1 VIEIRLSRPDEI
13 PGVLALWAEAT
24 DVRPTDTPAS
34 LAVLIEHGAL
44 LLAIDDGEIIG
55 SIVAGWDG
63 WRGNIYR
70 LAVAPAQRRR
80 GIATALVVHAE
91 RRLREAGASRMS
103 MLVASDEPD
112 AIDFWTSIDGISLD
126 ARMTRYIKDL

>member
-1 VIEIRLSRPDEI
+1 V
-13 PGVLALWAEAT
+13 VL
-24 DVRPTDTPAS
+24 V
-34 LAVLIEHGAL
+34 EHGAL